1 MKFSKDTLYLLLNEI
16 MKSKNT
22 KYLIITLGVVVIL
35 GVGGYLLNKNKSN
48 SGNESTKNEITQNSN
63 EPKKEDKKEVDQNNE
78 TKKDEAK
85 KDDTKNNTDKKEDKT
100 NVKLS
105 EDIEITE
112 ERAIRLIKKVVIPN
126 LGPKFQNAQ
135 LDFKSEGK
143 NTVNKEKCF
152 LIAISQKGKD
162 NKVESVGKYAVAING
177 RTIYQFNSK
186 TNAYEKYNNK
196 Y

>member
-16 MKSKNT
+16 MQSKKT
-22 KYLIITLGVVVIL
+22 KYLIITLSVVVVFVI
-35 GVGGYLLNKNKSN
+35 GGYIISKNKSN
-48 SGNESTKNEITQNSN
+48 SDNKSTKNEVTQNSN
-63 EPKKEDKKEVDQNNE
+63 ETKKEDKKETSQTNE
-78 TKKDEAK
+78 TKKE
-85 KDDTKNNTDKKEDKT
+85 DTENKEEKNNDKNEEKT
-100 NVKLS
+100 NAKLS

-112 ERAIRLIKKVVIPN
+112 ERAIRLIKKVVVPN

-152 LIAISQKGKD
+152 LITISQKGKN
-162 NKVESVGKYAVAING
+162 NKVESVGKYAVTING